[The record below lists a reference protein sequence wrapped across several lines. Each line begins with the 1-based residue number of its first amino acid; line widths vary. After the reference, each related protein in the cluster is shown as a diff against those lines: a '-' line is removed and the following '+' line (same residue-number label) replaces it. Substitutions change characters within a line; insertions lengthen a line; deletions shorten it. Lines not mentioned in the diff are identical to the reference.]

1 METNLK
7 VLIVDD
13 EQVCLDTLRASLD
26 VFNDVRI
33 VGEATNALEAIR
45 CLQNHNVDLVFLDIK
60 MGDTNGFEL
69 AEHIQSMYPEILLIF
84 LTGNVEFA
92 LTGYDFSPI
101 DFLVKP
107 VHVIRLEKA
116 LSKVRSVRRR
126 EKEKAI
132 TQIGIHVDGGME
144 IITVDNITFIEK
156 VGRKVLIHFDNGK
169 VIHTSDSLQKL
180 ESVFSEFD
188 FFRSHQSFL
197 IPLDKIEGIYIDD
210 FKRSYNLKLKN
221 AKDVL
226 PLSRDK
232 HIELKRY
239 LSQKGIQFH

>member
-1 METNLK
+1 METNIK
-7 VLIVDD
+7 VLIIDD
-13 EQVCLDTLRASLD
+13 EQVCLDTLRASLEI
-26 VFNDVRI
+26 FNDVSV

-60 MGDTNGFEL
+60 MGDTHGFVL
-69 AEHIQSMYPEILLIF
+69 AEHIQSLYPGMLLIF

-92 LTGYDFSPI
+92 LSGYDFSPI

-116 LSKVRSVRRR
+116 LSRVRNIKGNEKV
-126 EKEKAI
+126 KAI
-132 TQIGIHVDGGME
+132 SKIGIHVDGGME

-156 VGRKVLIHFDNGK
+156 VGRKVLIHFEDGK
-169 VIHTSDSLQKL
+169 VIHSSDSLQKL
-180 ESVFSEFD
+180 ESIFSEFN

-210 FKRSYNLKLKN
+210 FKRSYNLRLKN
-221 AKDVL
+221 AKDGL

-239 LSQKGIQFH
+239 LTKKGIKFH